1 MMHNAFLEEAVS
13 LDSVDCRILSPSHT
27 ALCQSCQLALE
38 ESASRLQE
46 AFLIATMHNLCCVCK
61 LFNYD

>member
-1 MMHNAFLEEAVS
+1 MMHKASLEEAIS
-13 LDSVDCRILSPSHT
+13 LDSVDCRILSSSHT

-46 AFLIATMHNLCCVCK
+46 AFLIATMHTLCCIGK